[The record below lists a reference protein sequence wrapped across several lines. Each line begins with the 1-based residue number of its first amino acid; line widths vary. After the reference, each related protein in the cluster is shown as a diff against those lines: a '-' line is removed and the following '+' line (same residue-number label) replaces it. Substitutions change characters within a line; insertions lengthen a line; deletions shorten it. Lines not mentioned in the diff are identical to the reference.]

1 MSLQDLFVIDLYAFF
16 MVFTRLGAAFVFMV
30 GFASVAVSVT
40 IRLAA
45 ALVIAL
51 VMTPLVSP
59 LLPPMPPDGTGL
71 FLVMAGEALIG
82 LYFGLFTLIMLTT
95 VQIAGTIIAFQI
107 AMANA
112 FVSDPALQ
120 SQSSVIGQF
129 LSQCC
134 LILIFV
140 TGLDHLMLNA
150 LFESYSL
157 FPPGRLL
164 PVGDMAEFMSRLVN
178 DTFSIALQLSAPF
191 VVAALLV
198 QTGMGLLN
206 KLVPNIQIFFII
218 MPAQVWKGL
227 FLLALCIPA
236 ILLAFATFFENQLE
250 NFIML

>member
-16 MVFTRLGAAFVFMV
+16 MVFTRLGTAFLFLV
-30 GFASVAVSVT
+30 GFASSAVSVN
-40 IRLAA
+40 IRLAM
-45 ALVIAL
+45 ALFISL

-59 LLPPMPPDGTGL
+59 LLPSMPPDGPGL

-82 LYFGLFTLIMLTT
+82 LYFGLFTLIMLSA

-157 FPPGRLL
+157 FPPGRSL
-164 PVGDMAEFMSRLVN
+164 PVGDMAQFISRLVN
-178 DTFSIALQLSAPF
+178 KSFSIALQLSAPF
-191 VVAALLV
+191 VVAALLL
-198 QTGMGLLN
+198 QAGMGLLN
-206 KLVPNIQIFFII
+206 KLVPNIQIFFIL
-218 MPAQVWKGL
+218 MPVQVWKGL

-236 ILLAFATFFENQLE
+236 MLLAFATFFENQLE
-250 NFIML
+250 RFITP